1 MKTTI
6 ITLMLSLFVAFSS
19 QAKLKTVKTD
29 SVEIIKEFHNAFK
42 YQNDYISA
50 QPSLE
55 ALRWY
60 QSQGVDEI
68 INLRTEKENQ
78 DFAAYAYNE
87 ENMAKELGM
96 GYHSL
101 PIGGTKDYTPEN
113 LEVFAKLLEGK
124 EKLLIHCRS
133 AGRATTVFMA
143 YLVKYKGYSTNEAA
157 RVGRKLKFAL
167 PLEKM
172 LDKEISLEIND

>member
-1 MKTTI
+1 MKTPI
-6 ITLMLSLFVAFSS
+6 IALMLCLFVAFSS
-19 QAKLKTVKTD
+19 QAKHKTVKTD

-42 YQNDYISA
+42 YQNYYISA

-87 ENMAKELGM
+87 ENMAKELGIV
-96 GYHSL
+96 YHNL
-101 PIGGTKDYTPEN
+101 PIGGSKDYTPEN
-113 LEVFAKLLEGK
+113 LEAFAKLLEGK